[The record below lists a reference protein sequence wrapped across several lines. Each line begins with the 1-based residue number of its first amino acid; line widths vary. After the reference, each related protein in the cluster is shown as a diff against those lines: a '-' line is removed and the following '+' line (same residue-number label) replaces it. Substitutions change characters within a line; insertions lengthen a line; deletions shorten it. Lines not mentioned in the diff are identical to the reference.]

1 MRKHLFTILLTVLC
15 VCYANAQTTVTGVVK
30 DDTGETLPGASV
42 IIKGTTK
49 GTITDLNGAF
59 SLPVPNPNS
68 AVLKI
73 SYIGMKNFE
82 LALKG
87 EKTSNIQIKLESNSN
102 QLNEVVAIGYGY
114 VKKKDLTGSVT
125 TIKGESLTKVPVSNV
140 AEALTGK
147 IAGVRMTTTDGSPDA
162 EVLIRVRGGGSITG
176 DNSPLYVVDGFP
188 VDKINDI
195 PTNDIE
201 DITVLR
207 DASSTAIYGSR
218 GANGVI
224 LITTKKSDGG
234 ATRVNYNSFYTVK
247 SVAKRL
253 QPMNTFDYV
262 MSNYEYALLKGSTTT
277 SSFFESFG
285 VYDDLDI
292 YKNIKP
298 IDWQSDMFG
307 ANVLTQQQ
315 NVSITGGTKE
325 TNFSVSGTYDYNGG
339 LMVNNDFSRYAFQF
353 KLNHELSKNLKVGF
367 NARISDQV
375 VNGSGT
381 QGDTYK
387 VRTSQSITSV
397 ATRGLSDF
405 IAVDTSTM
413 TDEEL
418 QQYIANTMS
427 LSEQAQQYWK
437 RKNNR
442 SFNFNGNVDW
452 LIFKGLT
459 AHVEAGYGY
468 GFNEAKSWWSATTT
482 NASYVGGLPLADW
495 TKTNTGTY
503 REAATLTYDF
513 KIQDDHHF
521 NVMAGQEISSDMSNY
536 TYMYGTKFSKAYEAE
551 KIFANFG
558 LANGVITERSAIS
571 PADNLKSFFGRLN
584 YTFKERYLLALTMR
598 EDGSSKFAT
607 GHQWGFFPAVAGG
620 WRILDEPF
628 MESTKNVMSNLKLR
642 LSYGEAGN
650 NRIGNGLYE
659 MTYALNSG
667 SKRYGVGETTN
678 NDYSAASSYLSN
690 PLLTW
695 ETAINRDLGLDFGFF
710 NERINGTLDLYS
722 NTTKNLLI
730 PHTITA
736 PGYTA
741 VYENTAQTSN
751 KGIEL
756 SINTSIVRKK
766 NFTLDANFNIAFNKS
781 TVDALSSGLESM
793 SFASGWAGTDNKNQ
807 EDYIVKVG
815 QPIGQI
821 YGWMNDGYYTTNDFE
836 SYDVA
841 KKAYVLKAGVATT
854 GLLGGATGIRPGTM
868 KLRDVSGPN
877 GTPDG
882 IVDSNDRVVIGDTNP
897 LFQGGFGLNSSFYGF
912 DMNANF
918 TFTVGNDIYNA
929 NKIATTQQYRS
940 GTYPNMLN
948 IMNQSNSYS
957 YMNPET
963 GLLMTSLADLANYN
977 EGVNAK
983 QYWSPYSV
991 GNTTVVPTSWAI
1003 EDGSFLRLQSLT
1015 IGYTLPKKIV
1025 NKLKI
1030 QNFRIYTTAT
1040 NLFIITNYTG
1050 FDPEISS
1057 SVRNSAYS
1065 NLTPGIDYSS
1075 YPKSRGYTLGLNIT
1089 F

>member
-1 MRKHLFTILLTVLC
+1 MRKHLFTILLTVFC
-15 VCYANAQTTVTGVVK
+15 VCYANAQTNVTGVVK

-42 IIKGTTK
+42 IIKGTSK
-49 GTITDLNGAF
+49 GTITDLNGKF
-59 SLPVPNPNS
+59 SLSVPNPNS

-82 LALKG
+82 LAIKG
-87 EKTSNIQIKLESNSN
+87 GQTKDLQIKLESNSN

-114 VKKKDLTGSVT
+114 VKKKDLTGSVST
-125 TIKGESLTKVPVSNV
+125 VKGESLTKVPVSSV

-224 LITTKKSDGG
+224 LITTKKSEGG

-247 SVAKRL
+247 SVATRL
-253 QPMNTFDYV
+253 KPMNTFDYV
-262 MSNYEYALLKGSTTT
+262 MSNYEYALLKGTT
-277 SSFFESFG
+277 STFFESFG

-307 ANVLTQQQ
+307 ASVLTQQQ
-315 NVSITGGTKE
+315 NVSVTGGTKA
-325 TNFSVSGTYDYNGG
+325 TNFSVSGSYDYNGG
-339 LMVNNDFSRYAFQF
+339 LMVNNDYSRTAFQF
-353 KLNHELSKNLKVGF
+353 KLNHELSKNLKLGL

-375 VNGSGT
+375 VNGAGT

-387 VRTSQSITSV
+387 VRTTQAITSV

-405 IAVDTSTM
+405 ITVDTSNM

-427 LSEQAQQYWK
+427 LSQQAQQYWK
-437 RKNNR
+437 RTNNR
-442 SFNFNGNVDW
+442 SFNFNGSLDW
-452 LIFKGLT
+452 TIAKGLI
-459 AHVEAGYGY
+459 AHGEAGYGY
-468 GFNEAKSWWSATTT
+468 GFNEAKNWWSATTT
-482 NASYVGGLPLADW
+482 NASYVGGMPLADW
-495 TKTNTGTY
+495 TKTNTGSY

-513 KIQDDHHF
+513 KIAEDHHI
-521 NVMAGQEISSDMSNY
+521 NVMAGQEMSSNMSNY
-536 TYMYGTKFSKAYEAE
+536 TYMYGTKFSKAYDAE
-551 KIFANFG
+551 KVFANFG
-558 LANGVITERSAIS
+558 LANGVLTERSAIS
-571 PADNLKSFFGRLN
+571 QPDHLESFFGRFN
-584 YTFKERYLLALTMR
+584 YSLKDRYLLAITMR
-598 EDGSSKFAT
+598 EDGSTKFAK
-607 GHQWGFFPAVAGG
+607 GYQWGFFPAVAGG
-620 WRILDEPF
+620 WRISDEPF
-628 MESTKNVMSNLKLR
+628 MQSTKKVMSNLKLR
-642 LSYGEAGN
+642 FSYGEAGN
-650 NRIGNGLYE
+650 NRIGSGMPV
-659 MTYALNSG
+659 MTYAANMG

-690 PLLTW
+690 PILTW
-695 ETAINRDLGLDFGFF
+695 ETAVNRDLGLDFGFLD
-710 NERINGTLDLYS
+710 ERINGTLDLYS

-736 PGYTA
+736 PGYTL
-741 VYENTAQTSN
+741 VYENSGQTSN

-781 TVDALSSGLESM
+781 NVDILANGLESM
-793 SFASGWAGTDNKNQ
+793 SFSSGWAGTDNKNQ

-821 YGWMNDGYYTTNDFE
+821 YGWVNDGYYTTNDFE
-836 SYDVA
+836 SYDAV

-868 KLRDVSGPN
+868 KLKDVSGTN
-877 GTPDG
+877 GIPDG
-882 IVDSNDRVVIGDTNP
+882 IVDSYDRVVIGKTNP
-897 LFQGGFGLNSSFYGF
+897 LFQGGFGINSSCYGF
-912 DMNANF
+912 DLNANF
-918 TFTVGNDIYNA
+918 TYTVGNDIYNA

-963 GLLMTSLADLANYN
+963 GLLMTSLVDLANYN
-977 EGVNAK
+977 EGLNAK

-991 GNTTVVPTSWAI
+991 GSTTVVPTSWAI

-1015 IGYTLPKKIV
+1015 IGYTLPKKMV

-1030 QNFRIYTTAT
+1030 QNLRVYTTAT
-1040 NLFIITNYTG
+1040 NLFIITNYSG

-1075 YPKSRGYTLGLNIT
+1075 YPKSRGYTVGLNIT

>member
-1 MRKHLFTILLTVLC
+1 MRKHLFTILLTVFC
-15 VCYANAQTTVTGVVK
+15 VCYASAQTTVTGVVK

-42 IIKGTTK
+42 IIKGTAK
-49 GTITDLNGAF
+49 GTITDLNGKF
-59 SLPVPNPNS
+59 SLSVANLS
-68 AVLKI
+68 TAVLKV
-73 SYIGMKNFE
+73 SYIGMKNLE
-82 LALKG
+82 MPLKG
-87 EKTSNIQIKLESNSN
+87 GQTKDLQIQLESNSN
-102 QLNEVVAIGYGY
+102 QLDEMVVIGYGS

-125 TIKGESLTKVPVSNV
+125 TIKGESLIKVPVSNV

-234 ATRVNYNSFYTVK
+234 ASRVNYNSFYTVK

-253 QPMNTFDYV
+253 KPMNTYDYV
-262 MSNYEYALLKGSTTT
+262 MSNYEYALLKNST
-277 SSFFESFG
+277 SNFFQSFG

-292 YKNIKP
+292 YKNVNP

-315 NVSITGGTKE
+315 NVSVTGGSKT

-339 LMVNNDFSRYAFQF
+339 LMVNNDYSRYAFQF
-353 KLNHELSKNLKVGF
+353 KLNHELSKNLKMGF
-367 NARISDQV
+367 NARISDQT

-381 QGDTYK
+381 QGGTYK
-387 VRTSQSITSV
+387 VRSSQAVTSV

-405 IAVDTSTM
+405 ITVDTSAM

-418 QQYIANTMS
+418 QQYLQNTMS

-437 RKNNR
+437 RTNNR
-442 SFNFNGNVDW
+442 SFNFNGSLDW
-452 LIFKGLT
+452 LIVKGLT
-459 AHVEAGYGY
+459 AHGEAGYGY
-468 GFNEAKSWWSATTT
+468 GFNEAKNWWSATTT
-482 NASYVGGLPLADW
+482 NASYVGGMPLADW
-495 TKTNTGTY
+495 TKTNASNY
-503 REAATLTYDF
+503 REAVTLTYDL
-513 KIQDDHHF
+513 KVLNDHHF
-521 NVMAGQEISSDMSNY
+521 NVMAGQELSSIMSNN
-536 TYMYGTKFSKAYEAE
+536 TYMYGTMYSKAYEAE
-551 KIFANFG
+551 KVFANFG
-558 LANGVITERSAIS
+558 SGTGVVTEKSTIS
-571 PADNLKSFFGRLN
+571 PAENLKSYFGRFN
-584 YTFKERYLLALTMR
+584 YSFKDKYLLALTMR
-598 EDGSSKFAT
+598 EDGSSKFGV
-607 GHQWGFFPAVAGG
+607 GHQYSFYPGVAGG

-628 MESTKNVMSNLKLR
+628 MESAKKVLSNLKLR

-650 NRIGNGLYE
+650 NRIPNISYK
-659 MTYALNSG
+659 MTYAPNMG
-667 SKRYGVGETTN
+667 TKRYGVGEIAN
-678 NDYSAASSYLSN
+678 NDYSAANSFLSN
-690 PLLTW
+690 PYLEW
-695 ETAINRDLGLDFGFF
+695 ERAINRDLGLDFGFLD
-710 NERINGTLDLYS
+710 ERINGTLDLYS
-722 NTTKNLLI
+722 NTTKKLLI

-736 PGYTA
+736 PGYTS
-741 VYENTAQTSN
+741 VYENTAQTTN
-751 KGIEL
+751 QGIEL
-756 SINTSIVRKK
+756 SINASIVRKK
-766 NFTLDANFNIAFNKS
+766 NFTLDANFNIGFNQSK
-781 TVDALSSGLESM
+781 VDALSNGLESM

-821 YGWMNDGYYTTNDFE
+821 YGWVSDGYYTTNDFD
-836 SYDVA
+836 SYDAA
-841 KKAYVLKAGVATT
+841 KKAYVLKAGVAST
-854 GLLGGATGIRPGTM
+854 GLLGGAIGIRPGTM
-868 KLRDVSGPN
+868 KLRDISGPN
-877 GTPDG
+877 GVADG
-882 IVDSNDRVVIGDTNP
+882 IVDSYDRVVIGDTNP
-897 LFQGGFGLNSSFYGF
+897 LFQGGFGLNSSCYGF
-912 DMNANF
+912 DLNANF

-929 NKIATTQQYRS
+929 NKIGTTQQYRS
-940 GTYPNMLN
+940 GTYPNMLD
-948 IMNQSNSYS
+948 IMNQRNSYS
-957 YMNPET
+957 YMNPAT
-963 GLLMTSLADLANYN
+963 GQLMTSLADLAAYN
-977 EGVNAK
+977 EGANAK

-1015 IGYTLPKKIV
+1015 IGYTLPKKVIA
-1025 NKLKI
+1025 KLKI
-1030 QNFRIYTTAT
+1030 QNLRVYTTAT
-1040 NLFIITNYTG
+1040 NLFILTNYSG

-1057 SVRNSAYS
+1057 SVRNSSYS

-1075 YPKSRGYTLGLNIT
+1075 YPKSRGYTFGLNIS